1 MQFLFEFAIYFCAMD
16 QPKFERML
24 RLMRLL
30 SGNVT
35 YSIDELADKL
45 EMSERTIYRYID
57 TFKAAGFAV
66 EKLYGN
72 IYRLTS
78 LNDDTLDLSKLVYF
92 SEEEAAIVNNM
103 IDGLDNTNALK
114 IGLKRKLAAVYDS
127 TSISSYIG
135 NRSNTAN
142 VQALADAIKNK
153 SKVILHDYE
162 SSNSGQVRDR
172 LVEPFA
178 FTTNYVDAWCYD
190 LEDGRN
196 KIFKISRMGEVEVLL
211 KAWTEEDKHH
221 LQPADAFRIH
231 GSKSMHIRLRL
242 SQRAKNLLLEEYPL
256 AEKSVHKEKGV
267 WVFDGYI
274 HALPGAGRFVT
285 GLAQEVEILEGD
297 ELKEYVRSY
306 MQDALNSSTL

>member
-1 MQFLFEFAIYFCAMD
+1 MD
-16 QPKFERML
+16 QPKFERLL

-92 SEEEAAIVNNM
+92 SDEEAAIVNNM

-114 IGLKRKLAAVYDS
+114 TGLKRKLAAVYDS
-127 TSISSYIG
+127 TSIASFVG
-135 NRSNTAN
+135 RRSNTAN
-142 VQALADAIKNK
+142 VQALSDAIKGK
-153 SKVILHDYE
+153 RQVILRAYE

-178 FTTNYVDAWCYD
+178 FTTNYVDAWCFD

-196 KIFKISRMGEVEVLL
+196 KIFKISRMGEVEILPRT
-211 KAWTEEDKHH
+211 WTEEDKHR
-221 LQPADAFRIH
+221 LLPSDVFRIH
-231 GSKSMHIRLRL
+231 GNKSLHIQLKL

-256 AEKSVHKEKGV
+256 AEKSVHKVKGE

-274 HALPGAGRFVT
+274 HALQGAGRFIT

-297 ELKEYVRSY
+297 ELRDYVRAY
-306 MQDALNSSTL
+306 MQDALNSSRL